1 MSLSGYQAT
10 AYSGYNQVAW
20 GTYRINGNQLV
31 ITFNTGNGAGANLQ
45 GKTFAY
51 TITSDTSFSGGGE
64 NWVRTGY

>member
-10 AYSGYNQVAW
+10 TYSGYNQVAW

-31 ITFNTGNGAGANLQ
+31 ISFLTGNGAGANLQ

-64 NWVRTGY
+64 TWVRTGY